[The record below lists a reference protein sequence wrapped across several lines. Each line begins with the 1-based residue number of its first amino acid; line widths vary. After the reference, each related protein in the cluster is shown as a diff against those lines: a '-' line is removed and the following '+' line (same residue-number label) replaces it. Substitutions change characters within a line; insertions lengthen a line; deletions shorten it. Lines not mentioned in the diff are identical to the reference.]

1 MSGKSERDNELNRMQ
16 VSFSLVWVRSIGVIA
31 TSQSWAAIQ
40 GSRLLSLVA
49 LAPSVCAFGGGGF
62 ICIQQGV
69 RKREGGGRI
78 LPRRWLWARPRS
90 RAHSLGCIPLVN
102 NAGMAT
108 SNLKESWEIVMKQWA
123 QEVWQAPF
131 SHFSV
136 SPPSCNM
143 PTFSLSY
150 MFCLR

>member
-1 MSGKSERDNELNRMQ
+1 MSWIGCRFLSHLSESGLSVWLLHHSLEQRFRDP
-16 VSFSLVWVRSIGVIA
+16 
-31 TSQSWAAIQ
+31 
-40 GSRLLSLVA
+40 GSYLMA
-49 LAPSVCAFGGGGF
+49 LAPSMCAVGGGGF
-62 ICIQQGV
+62 IFIQQGV
-69 RKREGGGRI
+69 RKREGGGKI

-108 SNLKESWEIVMKQWA
+108 SNLKESWEMLMKQWA
-123 QEVWQAPF
+123 QEVGRAPF

-150 MFCLR
+150 MFCLC